1 MVCLSRSYRF
11 SLFKDS
17 NFLSQILPGPVLNTW
32 NQIYDKEEYGKRSL
46 FLLLSGNTGK
56 SFIDEIVS
64 LLKN

>member
-11 SLFKDS
+11 SLFKGS
-17 NFLSQILPGPVLNTW
+17 LPQILPGPVLNTW
-32 NQIYDKEEYGKRSL
+32 NQIYDKEVYGKRSL